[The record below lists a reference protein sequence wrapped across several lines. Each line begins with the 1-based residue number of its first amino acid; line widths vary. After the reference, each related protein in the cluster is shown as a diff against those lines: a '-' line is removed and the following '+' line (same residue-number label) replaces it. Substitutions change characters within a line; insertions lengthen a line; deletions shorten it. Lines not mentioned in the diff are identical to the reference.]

1 MNLTF
6 KMKKSAVQKLSPEEN
21 FSIKTIYN
29 NQTNTHNGKSNLK
42 DKLNE

>member
-6 KMKKSAVQKLSPEEN
+6 KMKKSKVQKRNPEEKL
-21 FSIKTIYN
+21 SIKTIYN
-29 NQTNTHNGKSNLK
+29 NKTNTHNGKSNLK